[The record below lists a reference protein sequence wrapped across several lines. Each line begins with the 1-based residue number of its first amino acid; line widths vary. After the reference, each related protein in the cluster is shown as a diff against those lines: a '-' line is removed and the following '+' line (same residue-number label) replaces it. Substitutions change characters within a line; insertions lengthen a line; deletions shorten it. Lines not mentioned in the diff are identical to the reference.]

1 MDIVTYALCKK
12 LAEGAVSG
20 ISNIEVVNNS
30 LIITQNNGSQV
41 TMDFPIPEDG
51 VSIENVE
58 LDSDGSLLCYL
69 SNGTVVNAGTVPAVK
84 GDPGY
89 TPIKGVDYFTEAEI
103 EELKV
108 EVRQEIIDK
117 DFNLEII

>member
-12 LAEGAVSG
+12 LAEGAISG
-20 ISNIEVVNNS
+20 ISDMKVVGNT

-41 TMDFPIPEDG
+41 TMDFPVPTDG
-51 VSIENVE
+51 VSIEDVK

-69 SNGTVVNAGTVPAVK
+69 SDGTIVDAGTVPAVK

-89 TPIKGVDYFTEAEI
+89 TPVKGVDYFTEAEI
-103 EELKV
+103 EEVKAEIV
-108 EVRQEIIDK
+108 QEN
-117 DFNLEII
+117 FSLEII

>member
-20 ISNIEVVNNS
+20 IANLEVVNNS

-41 TMDFPIPEDG
+41 TMDFPVPEDG

-58 LDSDGSLLCYL
+58 LDENGELICYL
-69 SNGTVVNAGTVPAVK
+69 SNGTSVNAGTVPAVK
-84 GDPGY
+84 GEPGY
-89 TPIKGVDYFTEAEI
+89 TPVKGVDYFTDAEI
-103 EELKV
+103 EELRAEIKKEV
-108 EVRQEIIDK
+108 EESYFSFEII
-117 DFNLEII
+117 

>member
-20 ISNIEVVNNS
+20 ISNLEVIDNS

-41 TMDFPIPEDG
+41 TMDFPVPEDG

-58 LDSDGSLLCYL
+58 LDKDGSLLCYL
-69 SNGTVVNAGTVPAVK
+69 SNGTVVDAGTVPAVK

-89 TPIKGVDYFTEAEI
+89 TPQKGVDYFTSAEI
-103 EELKV
+103 EELKAEIKQEV
-108 EVRQEIIDK
+108 EDSYFSFEII
-117 DFNLEII
+117 

>member
-20 ISNIEVVNNS
+20 IANLEVVNNS

-41 TMDFPIPEDG
+41 TMDFPVPEDG

-58 LDSDGSLLCYL
+58 LDENGELICYL
-69 SNGTVVNAGTVPAVK
+69 SNGTSVNAGTVPAVK
-84 GDPGY
+84 GEPGY
-89 TPIKGVDYFTEAEI
+89 TPVKGVDYFTDAEI
-103 EELKV
+103 EELRAEIKKEV
-108 EVRQEIIDK
+108 EDSYFSFEIV
-117 DFNLEII
+117 

>member
-1 MDIVTYALCKK
+1 MDIITYALCKK
-12 LAEGAVSG
+12 LAEGAISG

-41 TMDFPIPEDG
+41 TMDFPVPEDG

-69 SNGTVVNAGTVPAVK
+69 SNGTVVDAGTVPAVK

-89 TPIKGVDYFTEAEI
+89 TPVKGVDYFTEAEI
-103 EELKV
+103 EELKA
-108 EVRQEIIDK
+108 EVKQDIIDEH
-117 DFNLEII
+117 FSLEII

>member
-12 LAEGAVSG
+12 IAAGAVSG
-20 ISNIEVVNNS
+20 ISNLEVQDNT

-41 TMDFPIPEDG
+41 TMDFPVPEDG

-69 SNGTVVNAGTVPAVK
+69 SNGTVVDAGTVPAVK

-89 TPIKGVDYFTEAEI
+89 TPVKGVDYFTEAEI
-103 EELKV
+103 EELKA
-108 EVRQEIIDK
+108 EVKQEVIDEH
-117 DFNLEII
+117 FSLEII